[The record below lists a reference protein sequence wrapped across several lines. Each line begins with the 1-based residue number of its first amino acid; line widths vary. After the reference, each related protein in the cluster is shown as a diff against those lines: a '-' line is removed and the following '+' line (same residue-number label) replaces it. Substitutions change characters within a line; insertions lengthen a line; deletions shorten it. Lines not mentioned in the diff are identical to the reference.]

1 MGVDSRVR
9 RKRKD
14 LRIIISSATIDAAM
28 FKDFF
33 ERGEK
38 EKDGDVKNEIATVI
52 SLEGRTFPVD
62 VMYLDEPC
70 EDYIE
75 MAIKTVLDIHL
86 KVPIPHKS
94 IQGCML
100 IVRNL
105 RGIYYCFL
113 QAAMKLIGV

>member
-1 MGVDSRVR
+1 VRRRDGRLIFVRIR

-38 EKDGDVKNEIATVI
+38 DKEGDKGKDGIASVI

-70 EDYIE
+70 EDYVE

-86 KVPIPHKS
+86 KV
-94 IQGCML
+94 L
-100 IVRNL
+100 LLYVWW
-105 RGIYYCFL
+105 
-113 QAAMKLIGV
+113 

>member
-1 MGVDSRVR
+1 M
-9 RKRKD
+9 
-14 LRIIISSATIDAAM
+14 RIIISSATIDAGM

-38 EKDGDVKNEIATVI
+38 EKEGDTKKDEIASVI

-70 EDYIE
+70 EDYVE

-86 KVPIPHKS
+86 KV
-94 IQGCML
+94 L
-100 IVRNL
+100 
-105 RGIYYCFL
+105 FL
-113 QAAMKLIGV
+113 YIWL

>member
-1 MGVDSRVR
+1 M
-9 RKRKD
+9 
-14 LRIIISSATIDAAM
+14 RIIISSATIDAAM

-38 EKDGDVKNEIATVI
+38 NDKEEEDGKKEEIATVI

-70 EDYIE
+70 EDYLE

-86 KVPIPHKS
+86 KVPSP
-94 IQGCML
+94 L
-100 IVRNL
+100 PV
-105 RGIYYCFL
+105 F
-113 QAAMKLIGV
+113 